1 MWVEMEMEILYSV
14 WRSKEMS
21 DVLLNVSAT
30 MSRSRANGPG
40 LRAVVW
46 VQGCTIG
53 CSGCYSSATHPHA
66 AASLIRPAEISEWIL
81 SIPNIEGITFSGGEP
96 FEQAAAVLET
106 IQAIREEKGS
116 DFSVFVFTGFE
127 LELLQRSDEDNVLT
141 LLEYIDILAAGP
153 YDYKLRDQELL
164 WRGSRNQS
172 LHFLTERYS
181 SDQIE
186 EWITD
191 SPIEEIM
198 IRPDSLEFTG
208 FVGQKSQM
216 LKVAQEITSRREM
229 EV

>member
-1 MWVEMEMEILYSV
+1 MEILYSV

>member
-1 MWVEMEMEILYSV
+1 
-14 WRSKEMS
+14 MS

-53 CSGCYSSATHPHA
+53 CVGCYSSATHPHA

-106 IQAIREEKGS
+106 IQRIKEEKGP

-127 LELLQRSDEDNVLT
+127 LEVLQRSEDDNVLT
-141 LLEYIDILAAGP
+141 LLEYIDILSAGP
-153 YDYKLRDQELL
+153 FDYKLRDETLL
-164 WRGSRNQS
+164 WRGSSNQS
-172 LHFLTERYS
+172 LHFLSNWYNAF
-181 SDQIE
+181 QIK
-186 EWITD
+186 EWSKI
-191 SPIEEIM
+191 SPLEEITL
-198 IRPDSLEFTG
+198 RSDSIDFTG
-208 FVGQKSQM
+208 FVGPKSKV
-216 LKVAQEITSRREM
+216 LKAAEQIASR
-229 EV
+229 

>member
-1 MWVEMEMEILYSV
+1 MWAEMQMGILYSV

-21 DVLLNVSAT
+21 DFLLNVSAT

-53 CSGCYSSATHPHA
+53 CAGCYSSATHPHA
-66 AASLIRPAEISEWIL
+66 AASLIRPSEISEWIL
-81 SIPNIEGITFSGGEP
+81 SIPDIEGITFSGGEP

-127 LELLQRSDEDNVLT
+127 LEVLQRSEDDNVLT
-141 LLEYIDILAAGP
+141 LLEYIDILSAGP
-153 YDYKLRDQELL
+153 YDYKLRDQKLL

-172 LHFLTERYS
+172 LHFLTKRHS

>member
-1 MWVEMEMEILYSV
+1 MWAEMEMEILYSV

-53 CSGCYSSATHPHA
+53 CAGCYSSATHPHA

-106 IQAIREEKGS
+106 IRAVKQEKGPN
-116 DFSVFVFTGFE
+116 FSVFVFTGFE
-127 LELLQRSDEDNVLT
+127 LEVLQRSEDDNVLT
-141 LLEYIDILAAGP
+141 LLEYIDILSAGP
-153 YDYKLRDQELL
+153 YDYKLRDQKLL
-164 WRGSRNQS
+164 WRGSRNQL
-172 LHFLTERYS
+172 LHFLTQRYS
-181 SDQIE
+181 SANIDD
-186 EWITD
+186 WIFQT
-191 SPIEEIM
+191 PVEEITLTSDL
-198 IRPDSLEFTG
+198 INFTG
-208 FVGQKSQM
+208 FVGQKSKM
-216 LKVAQEITSRREM
+216 LRAVEKIITTNS
-229 EV
+229 

>member
-1 MWVEMEMEILYSV
+1 MEILYSV

-53 CSGCYSSATHPHA
+53 CAGCYSSATHPHA

-106 IQAIREEKGS
+106 IRAVKQEKGPN
-116 DFSVFVFTGFE
+116 FSVFVFTGFE
-127 LELLQRSDEDNVLT
+127 LEVLQRSEDDNVLT
-141 LLEYIDILAAGP
+141 LLEYIDILSAGP
-153 YDYKLRDQELL
+153 YDYKLRDQKLL
-164 WRGSRNQS
+164 WRGSRNQL
-172 LHFLTERYS
+172 LHFLTQRYS
-181 SDQIE
+181 SANIDD
-186 EWITD
+186 WIFQT
-191 SPIEEIM
+191 PVEEITLTSDL
-198 IRPDSLEFTG
+198 INFTG
-208 FVGQKSQM
+208 FVGQKSKM
-216 LKVAQEITSRREM
+216 LRAVEKIITTNS
-229 EV
+229 

>member
-1 MWVEMEMEILYSV
+1 M
-14 WRSKEMS
+14 
-21 DVLLNVSAT
+21 
-30 MSRSRANGPG
+30 
-40 LRAVVW
+40 
-46 VQGCTIG
+46 
-53 CSGCYSSATHPHA
+53 
-66 AASLIRPAEISEWIL
+66 IL

-106 IQAIREEKGS
+106 IRAVKQEKGPN
-116 DFSVFVFTGFE
+116 FSVFVFTGFE
-127 LELLQRSDEDNVLT
+127 LEVLQRSEDDNVLT
-141 LLEYIDILAAGP
+141 LLEYIDILSAGP
-153 YDYKLRDQELL
+153 YDYKLRDQKLL

-172 LHFLTERYS
+172 LHFLTERHS

-186 EWITD
+186 EWIAN

>member
-1 MWVEMEMEILYSV
+1 MEILYSV

-53 CSGCYSSATHPHA
+53 CVGCYSSATHPHA

-106 IQAIREEKGS
+106 IRAVKQEKGPN
-116 DFSVFVFTGFE
+116 FSVFVFTGFE
-127 LELLQRSDEDNVLT
+127 LEVLQRSEDDNVLT
-141 LLEYIDILAAGP
+141 LLEYIDILSAGP
-153 YDYKLRDQELL
+153 YDYKLRDQKLL

-172 LHFLTERYS
+172 LHFLTQRYS
-181 SDQIE
+181 SENIDD
-186 EWITD
+186 WIFQT
-191 SPIEEIM
+191 PVEEITLTSDL
-198 IRPDSLEFTG
+198 INFTG
-208 FVGQKSQM
+208 FVGPNSKM
-216 LKVAQEITSRREM
+216 LRAVEKIITTNS
-229 EV
+229 

>member
-1 MWVEMEMEILYSV
+1 MWAEMQMGILYSV

-21 DVLLNVSAT
+21 DFLLNVSAT

-53 CSGCYSSATHPHA
+53 CAGCYSSATHPHA
-66 AASLIRPAEISEWIL
+66 AASLIRPSEISEWIL
-81 SIPNIEGITFSGGEP
+81 SIPDIEGITFSGGEP

-127 LELLQRSDEDNVLT
+127 LEVLQRSEDDNVLT
-141 LLEYIDILAAGP
+141 LLEYIDILSAGP
-153 YDYKLRDQELL
+153 YDYKLRDQKLL

-172 LHFLTERYS
+172 LHFLTQRYPS
-181 SDQIE
+181 ANIDD
-186 EWITD
+186 WIFQ
-191 SPIEEIM
+191 SPLEEITLTSDL
-198 IRPDSLEFTG
+198 INFTG
-208 FVGQKSQM
+208 FVGAKSEM
-216 LKVAQEITSRREM
+216 LRAVEKIITTNS
-229 EV
+229 